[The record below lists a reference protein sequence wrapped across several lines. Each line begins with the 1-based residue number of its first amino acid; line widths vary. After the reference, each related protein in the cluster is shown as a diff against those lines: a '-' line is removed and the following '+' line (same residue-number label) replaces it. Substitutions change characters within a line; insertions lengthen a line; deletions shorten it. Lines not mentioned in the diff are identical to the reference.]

1 MRRIVSVWLPLWP
14 IELRRRRA
22 PASVPDDRPFAL
34 VEGGSRGL
42 RLTAVSRRAAE
53 EGLEA
58 GMALCD
64 ARAAL
69 PGLAT
74 QPADPAGDRAALV
87 RLARWC
93 GRYGPARNAAI
104 LPAASPLASLDHGLW
119 VDVAGVDHLYGGEAA
134 LIADITARLSRLGL
148 TARTGLADTSG
159 AAWAL
164 ARHASR
170 GSAGPDAAIAPP
182 AATAEALA
190 TLPVAALRLAP
201 DTVLLLQRLGLRRI
215 GQLYALPRPALAR
228 RFRDAATAK
237 VHRQQAA
244 SRAAAVLF
252 RLDEVLGT
260 RAEALVTLAE
270 PPVLG
275 VRRAYTEPLISSELL
290 ESEVA
295 RLVGDLC
302 GTLDAAG
309 LGVRRLRLGLYR
321 ADATS
326 AEAIVGTSVPC
337 RDPRHLVRLMR
348 EKLAALDAGFGI
360 DALALEAVRA
370 EPAVP
375 RQPELSGGERATGSI
390 AELVDR
396 LANRLGAA
404 RVTALVPHA
413 SHVPERAQ
421 RLTRA
426 LHRPCGEPA
435 ATRGG
440 GAHGPRAGP
449 PRPPLLLARP
459 EPIEVMA
466 EVPEGA
472 PLHFT
477 WRRLTL
483 RVVRSQGPERI
494 APEWWRSIGH
504 PPAAPPSGEGGVQAG
519 EAAAAAS
526 PARASDYYRV
536 AAAGGGAYW
545 VFRHGRYGDGEEGGP
560 PRWFLHGLFG

>member
-1 MRRIVSVWLPLWP
+1 
-14 IELRRRRA
+14 
-22 PASVPDDRPFAL
+22 
-34 VEGGSRGL
+34 
-42 RLTAVSRRAAE
+42 
-53 EGLEA
+53 
-58 GMALCD
+58 MALCD

-74 QPADPAGDRAALV
+74 RPADPAGDRAALV

-119 VDVAGVDHLYGGEAA
+119 VDVAGVDYLYGGEAA
-134 LIADITARLSRLGL
+134 LVADIATRLSRLGL
-148 TARTGLADTSG
+148 TVQTGLADTSG

-164 ARHASR
+164 ARHAPR
-170 GSAGPDAAIAPP
+170 GSAGPDIAIAPP
-182 AATAEALA
+182 VATAEALA
-190 TLPVAALRLAP
+190 ALPVAALRLAP
-201 DTVLLLQRLGLRRI
+201 ASVLLLQRLGLRRI

-237 VHRQQAA
+237 AHRQQAA
-244 SRAAAVLF
+244 SLAAAVLS

-275 VRRAYTEPLISSELL
+275 VRRAYAEPFISSELL

-295 RLVGDLC
+295 RLVGELC
-302 GTLDAAG
+302 TTLDAAG

-337 RDPRHLVRLMR
+337 RDPSHIMRLVR

-360 DALALEAVRA
+360 DALALEAAHV
-370 EPAVP
+370 EPAPP

-396 LANRLGAA
+396 LANRLGPA
-404 RVTALVPHA
+404 RVTALALHP

-421 RLTRA
+421 GPVRA
-426 LHRPCGEPA
+426 LRRPCGESA
-435 ATRGG
+435 ATRGR
-440 GAHGPRAGP
+440 AHGPRAGP

-472 PLHFT
+472 PLRFT

-483 RVVRSQGPERI
+483 HVVRSQGPERI
-494 APEWWRSIGH
+494 APEWWRSIAR
-504 PPAAPPSGEGGVQAG
+504 PPAASLDGEDGAQAG
-519 EAAAAAS
+519 EAAAAAAS
-526 PARASDYYRV
+526 ARIRDYYRV
-536 AAAGGGAYW
+536 EAEGGGAYW
-545 VFRHGRYGDGEEGGP
+545 VFRHGRYGGGEEGGP